1 MTAVWRSMV
10 TRFVSRAKVSG
21 ASAVKSGSSYASQ
34 SDLALTFG
42 IAQDP
47 MITSVQVEWPSG
59 TKQKFANVQPNQAI
73 VIDEA
78 KGILPA
84 AK

>member
-1 MTAVWRSMV
+1 MELGLLCAL
-10 TRFVSRAKVSG
+10 KVLP
-21 ASAVKSGSSYASQ
+21 VKQWSTVHSGSSYASQ

-42 IAQDP
+42 IGQDP
-47 MITSVQVEWPSG
+47 VGTSVQVEWPSG
-59 TKQKFANVQPNQAI
+59 TKQKFANVQPNRSI
-73 VIDEA
+73 VVDEA